1 MRLLGARSAYRV
13 REVLDSAHGR
23 LASTP
28 PPEQQ
33 RPLARGGGVR
43 VNNKGTTSG
52 VAGAGLDRE
61 ARHRHWCRTHRPH
74 QLCKGHLAEGTPS
87 RAHVCARTHPRTH
100 RHAHAHAHVAVLP
113 LTHGPPAAFHTHTRA
128 RARACS
134 RARASALVQWSLCR
148 RCCRTSA
155 CKSHSK
161 QRRHTTSG
169 EHATA
174 TATARRSSLSAAAFA
189 TRMYGY
195 ASGGCRGTVR
205 VYRPSPALPSAQCVY
220 GARLEPVS
228 PQCQCCGRYW

>member
-1 MRLLGARSAYRV
+1 MRLLGAQSAYRV
-13 REVLDSAHGR
+13 RKVLDSAHGP

-28 PPEQQ
+28 APEQQ

-74 QLCKGHLAEGTPS
+74 QLCKGHLAEGNPS
-87 RAHVCARTHPRTH
+87 CVHVCARMHPRTH
-100 RHAHAHAHVAVLP
+100 R
-113 LTHGPPAAFHTHTRA
+113 LTHTHTWRYFLT
-128 RARACS
+128 RTCS
-134 RARASALVQWSLCR
+134 RALASALVQWSLCR

-169 EHATA
+169 EHSHSHSHSSQIFSFRRRFCDAYVWVRQRWGSRHREGLPTLPQPYPVRSA
-174 TATARRSSLSAAAFA
+174 CTAR
-189 TRMYGY
+189 GW
-195 ASGGCRGTVR
+195 
-205 VYRPSPALPSAQCVY
+205 SP
-220 GARLEPVS
+220 
-228 PQCQCCGRYW
+228 